1 SDLDHDSRSWLDR
14 ESFGV
19 ALGQSSQGEVFL
31 PDHEV
36 RETHHA
42 PVAPHTRYFARTRGG
57 FSGLKRGAADVANLA
72 KNAASRPCAL
82 RMPSRII
89 LRHLAI
95 SGCEEFGVHPARSQ
109 GAPGLAVSEPT
120 AVNLVCGLAAGS
132 PGASAQLHRLQS
144 LCA

>member
-1 SDLDHDSRSWLDR
+1 
-14 ESFGV
+14 
-19 ALGQSSQGEVFL
+19 
-31 PDHEV
+31 
-36 RETHHA
+36 
-42 PVAPHTRYFARTRGG
+42 VAPHTRYCARTRGG
-57 FSGLKRGAADVANLA
+57 FSGLRRGAADFVNLA
-72 KNAASRPCAL
+72 KTVARRHCAL
-82 RMPSRII
+82 ILPSRII

-120 AVNLVCGLAAGS
+120 AVNLVCELAAGS